1 MIASNVGKPALAL
14 DRIVSPSLAKADMI
28 VNIDYLF
35 QQRLETLSLS
45 EKQHTQLD
53 MPLLMQ
59 LNQGTFPPSGSCQVL
74 KEMSDLMKQQCVSR
88 LSGKY

>member
-35 QQRLETLSLS
+35 QRRLETLSSS
-45 EKQHTQLD
+45 EKKNTQLD

-59 LNQGTFPPSGSCQVL
+59 LNQGTFPPSGFCQVL